1 MPARGPRSSSAVTKG
16 VRTRVKN
23 SGKVK
28 GSFKSTSLRENIMS
42 KIAYRKKKIA
52 ELQGEIRELERR
64 DLEDVKRI

>member
-1 MPARGPRSSSAVTKG
+1 
-16 VRTRVKN
+16 VKN